1 MSWVTVIW
9 SMAAGVTL
17 TLAAVHLLVWLRDR
31 AAIANLLFSVSA
43 VAAAVLAGQELALM
57 HARTPADYAGI
68 LRWMHVSAATIIVAI
83 VWFVRFYLGTGRVWL
98 AWVICGLRGLILLAN
113 FLLYPNATFAEIQ
126 LLREVSWLGESLTAP
141 VGDQTPWR
149 YLIHLST
156 LLLVVYVLDAANT
169 ARKQGKH
176 RPALTLGAAIL
187 LTFALAAVTS
197 GLMVRGVLPGPL
209 AALVFLVIVVAM
221 AVELSID
228 LVRVRQLVR
237 ELHDSRERMRLAA
250 QAADLGLWEWDA
262 VEDKLWANEIIDARV
277 GISGTKPMGLQ
288 AYLALV
294 HPEDRERMEA
304 AIRRTIAAG
313 VEFNE
318 NYRMTGLDASEHWI
332 NARGRIEYDDRR
344 QPLRLRG
351 VSVDI
356 TERKRLEDEA
366 QRHRNQ
372 LARAQ
377 RVLALGQLSSAL
389 AHELNQPLGAILRNA
404 EAGENFLRRDPPDLA
419 EVREILADIRK
430 DDQRA
435 TAVIERMRSL
445 LQKGALRSEAIA
457 PRELAEQAAET
468 LETEIRAH
476 DATLSIA
483 APAELPRVR
492 GDRIHLQQVLI
503 NLLLNSLDAPSNT
516 TEHRRHI
523 AIQAARSEDGII
535 LFSVEDNGDGFESER
550 LADLFLPYYTTK
562 ADGIGLGLS
571 VSKTIVE
578 AHGGRIHAENTPSGG
593 ARVWFS
599 LPVAE
604 KEEFAA

>member
-17 TLAAVHLLVWLRDR
+17 TLAAVHVLVWLRDR

-43 VAAAVLAGQELALM
+43 VAAAAIAGQELALM
-57 HARTPADYAGI
+57 RAQTPADYAGI

-83 VWFVRFYLGTGRVWL
+83 VWFVRFYMGAGRLWL
-98 AWVICGLRGLILLAN
+98 AWLITLLRGLILLAN
-113 FLLYPNATFAEIQ
+113 FLLYPNASFAEIHM
-126 LLREVSWLGESLTAP
+126 LREVPWLGESLTAP

-176 RPALTLGAAIL
+176 RPALTMGASVVLA
-187 LTFALAAVTS
+187 FALATVTS

-209 AALVFLVIVVAM
+209 IALVFLVIVVAM

-228 LVRVRQLVR
+228 LVRVRQLAR

-262 VEDKLWANEIIDARV
+262 VEDKLWANDVIDARV
-277 GISGTKPMGLQ
+277 GISGTQPMSLKD
-288 AYLALV
+288 YLALV

-304 AIRRTIAAG
+304 AIRRTIAEG

-318 NYRMTGLDASEHWI
+318 EYRMTGLDASEHWI
-332 NARGRIEYDDRR
+332 NARGRVEYDDRR
-344 QPLRLRG
+344 QPLRFRG
-351 VSVDI
+351 VSADI
-356 TERKRLEDEA
+356 TARKLLEDEA

-404 EAGENFLRRDPPDLA
+404 EAGENFLRQDPPDLA

-435 TAVIERMRSL
+435 AAVIERMRSL
-445 LQKGALRSEAIA
+445 LQKGALRVEAIA
-457 PRELAEQAAET
+457 PRELAKRAAAT
-468 LETEIRAH
+468 LETEIRAR
-476 DATLSIA
+476 DVTLSIG
-483 APAELPRVR
+483 APAELPKVR

-503 NLLLNSLDAPSNT
+503 NLLLNSLDALSNA

-523 AIQAARSEDGII
+523 AIQAERSKDDIVV
-535 LFSVEDNGDGFESER
+535 FSVEDNGDGFDPDR
-550 LADLFLPYYTTK
+550 LSDLFVPYYTTK

-571 VSKTIVE
+571 ISKTIVE
-578 AHGGRIHAENTPSGG
+578 AHGGRIHAKNTPSGG
-593 ARVWFS
+593 AWVMFS
-599 LPVAE
+599 LPVAT
-604 KEEFAA
+604 EEPAR

>member
-9 SMAAGVTL
+9 SMAAGVSL

-57 HARTPADYAGI
+57 HSQAPADYAGI

-83 VWFVRFYLGTGRVWL
+83 VWFVRWYLETGRLWL
-98 AWVICGLRGLILLAN
+98 AWVITGLRGLILLAN
-113 FLLYPNATFAEIQ
+113 FLLYPNATFAEIHM
-126 LLREVSWLGESLTAP
+126 LRDVSWLGEPLTAP
-141 VGDQTPWR
+141 VGDENPWR

-187 LTFALAAVTS
+187 LVFALAAVTS

-221 AVELSID
+221 AVELSVD
-228 LVRVRQLVR
+228 LVRARQLAR
-237 ELHDSRERMRLAA
+237 ELRDSRERMRLAA
-250 QAADLGLWEWDA
+250 QAADLGLWEWEVLRDTI
-262 VEDKLWANEIIDARV
+262 WTNEIIDARA
-277 GISGTKPMGLQ
+277 GISGAKPVGL
-288 AYLALV
+288 AGYLALV
-294 HPEDRERMEA
+294 HPDDRERMEA
-304 AIRRTIAAG
+304 AIRRTLAEG
-313 VEFNE
+313 EE
-318 NYRMTGLDASEHWI
+318 LQEEYRMFGPDANERWF
-332 NARGRIEYDDRR
+332 NVQGRVEYDDRG
-344 QPLRLRG
+344 QPLRIRG
-351 VSVDI
+351 VSADI
-356 TERKRLEDEA
+356 TARKSLEAEA
-366 QRHRNQ
+366 LRHRNQ

-404 EAGENFLRRDPPDLA
+404 EAGENFLRQDPPDLA

-435 TAVIERMRSL
+435 AAVIERMRAL
-445 LQKGALRSEAIA
+445 LQQRPLRLEAIA
-457 PRELAEQAAET
+457 PRELAQQVAAT
-468 LETEIRAH
+468 LEMEIRACH
-476 DATLSIA
+476 VALSIE
-483 APAELPRVR
+483 APVDLPKVR

-503 NLLLNSLDAPSNT
+503 NLLLNSLDALRDTP
-516 TEHRRHI
+516 EDRRHI
-523 AIQAARSEDGII
+523 AVGAARSDEAMI
-535 LFSVEDNGDGFESER
+535 LFSVEDNGGGFEPGR
-550 LADLFLPYYTTK
+550 LRDLFVPYYTTK

-571 VSKTIVE
+571 ISKTIIE
-578 AHGGRIHAENTPSGG
+578 AHGGRIHAENTPSGV

-599 LPVAE
+599 LPVA
-604 KEEFAA
+604 KEEDAT